1 MPERSVYVL
10 GICGTFMAGLAC
22 IARELGHDVGGCD
35 RGAWPPMSEQLARFG
50 ITFDTGCRAAAAAGY
65 DRYVVGNALARGD
78 ELVEALLERGAPL
91 VSGPQWLSEEVLCE
105 RRVLCVAGTH
115 GKTTVSAMLAWI
127 LEFAGMAPGF
137 LIGGAPAD
145 FDVSARVGQSDSF
158 VIEGDEYD
166 TAFFDKRSKFL
177 HYRPRVLVLNN
188 LEYDHA
194 DVFDNLENIKTQFH
208 HLLRT
213 LPASAL
219 VVTRAGDERLRSV
232 LARGLWSELQTF
244 GLDDEA
250 ADWQGRATDGGG
262 FAVRH
267 LGQHAGVCNWSL
279 PGVHNVVNAVG
290 AVAAA
295 YRVGVP
301 VAASLEALESF
312 GGVRRRLEVIAEI
325 GGVTLYDDFA
335 HHPTEIRAS
344 LAAVRERTEA
354 PGRVLAV
361 FEPRSN
367 TMRAGRHNDD
377 LGASFAAADRLF
389 FYRPKDLEWSPEKTL
404 ARTEP
409 HWSVHEE
416 IEELVAAVI
425 AEAAEGDH
433 VVVMSNGDFG
443 GVHATLREK
452 LRAVFCE

>member
-1 MPERSVYVL
+1 MPERSVYML

-22 IARELGHDVGGCD
+22 IARELGCEVGGCD
-35 RGAWPPMSEQLARFG
+35 RGAWPPMSEQLARLG
-50 ITFDTGCRAAAAAGY
+50 IAFDAGCHAAAADGHE
-65 DRYVVGNALARGD
+65 RYVVGNALSRGD

-91 VSGPQWLSEEVLCE
+91 SSGPQWLYEAVLRE

-145 FDVSARVGQSDSF
+145 FDVSARLGESDLF

-166 TAFFDKRSKFL
+166 TAFFDKRSKFV
-177 HYRPRVLVLNN
+177 HYRPHVLVLNN

-194 DVFDNLENIKTQFH
+194 DVFDDLESIKTQFH

-213 LPASAL
+213 LPASGL
-219 VVTRAGDERLRSV
+219 VLVRAGDEHLRSV
-232 LARGLWSELQTF
+232 LSRGLWSELQTF

-250 ADWQGRATDGGG
+250 ADWQARALDGGG
-262 FAVRH
+262 FTVRH
-267 LGQHAGVCNWSL
+267 LGQHAGACDWSL

-344 LAAVRERTEA
+344 LSAVRERTEA

-367 TMRAGRHNDD
+367 TMKAGLHNDD

-389 FYRPKDLEWSPEKTL
+389 FYRPRELEWSPEEML
-404 ARTEP
+404 ARAEAQ
-409 HWSVHEE
+409 WSVHGE
-416 IEELVAAVI
+416 IEELAAAVV
-425 AEAAEGDH
+425 AEVVEGDH

-443 GVHATLREK
+443 GVHGVLREG
-452 LRAVFCE
+452 LGEVLL

>member
-1 MPERSVYVL
+1 MPERRVYVL

-35 RGAWPPMSEQLARFG
+35 RGAWPPMSEQLARLG
-50 ITFDTGCRAAAAAGY
+50 ITFDTGCRAAAAGGY
-65 DRYVVGNALARGD
+65 DCYVVGNALARGD
-78 ELVEALLERGAPL
+78 ELVEELLERGAPL
-91 VSGPQWLSEEVLCE
+91 VSGPQWLSDAVLRE

-127 LEFAGMAPGF
+127 LEFAGLAPGF

-145 FDVSARVGQSDSF
+145 FDVSARVGQSDLF

-166 TAFFDKRSKFL
+166 TAFFDKRSKFV

-219 VVTRAGDERLRSV
+219 VIARAGDEHLRSV

-244 GLDDEA
+244 GCDDET
-250 ADWQGRATDGGG
+250 ADWQGCATDGGG
-262 FAVRH
+262 FALRH
-267 LGQHAGVCNWSL
+267 LGQHAGTCNWSL

-344 LAAVRERTEA
+344 LNAVRKEA
-354 PGRVLAV
+354 ARAGRGRVLAV

-367 TMRAGRHNDD
+367 TMKAGRHNDD

-389 FYRPKDLEWSPEKTL
+389 FYRSKDLEWSPEKTL
-404 ARTEP
+404 AQTRP
-409 HWSVHEE
+409 RWSVHAK
-416 IEELVAAVI
+416 IEELATAVAH
-425 AEAAEGDH
+425 EAAEGDH

-443 GVHATLREK
+443 GVHGIIREK
-452 LRAVFCE
+452 LG